1 MDLTRAQ
8 QLVSQF
14 AGKRVLV
21 VGDVLLDQYRY
32 GDVDRLSPEAPV
44 PILLARREEERS
56 GGAGNV
62 AKNLAKLG
70 AQSTLISVV
79 GDDAAAD
86 DLAAAA
92 ARDGYEAVLVRDAAR
107 PTIRKI
113 RYLSSNRQLLRVDWE
128 ETREIDGEVE
138 QRVVREI
145 QERVAGGVAAVIV
158 SDYAKGVITR
168 AVAEALLD
176 AAGQHDVLVAADVKP
191 SRASYFLGATL
202 VAPNLREAH
211 EFMGINYREGQVAP
225 AELAKMVYLKMC
237 ADVYLTL
244 GKDGIYVYCGGETG
258 RHMRQEHVV
267 EVADVS
273 GAGDTA
279 IVVLLLALLSGAE
292 GFEAAHLA
300 NAAGAVVV
308 SKVGSVGVSVEEL
321 LSMLR
326 EPAQVA
332 E

>member
-1 MDLTRAQ
+1 MDLPRAQ

-14 AGKRVLV
+14 AGRRVLV

-44 PILLARREEERS
+44 PILRARREEERS

-62 AKNLAKLG
+62 AKNLARLG

-79 GDDAAAD
+79 GDDAAAS

-92 ARDGYEAVLVRDAAR
+92 ARDGYEAVLVRDASR

-113 RYLSSNRQLLRVDWE
+113 RYLSSNRQLLRVDYE
-128 ETREIDGEVE
+128 EKREIDGEVE
-138 QRVVREI
+138 QRVIREI
-145 QERVAGGVAAVIV
+145 RERVAGGVAAVIV

-176 AAGQHDVLVAADVKP
+176 TAGQHDVLVAADVKP

-211 EFMGINYREGQVAP
+211 EFMGINHQESQVAP

-244 GKDGIYVYCGGETG
+244 GKDGIYLYCGGESG

-279 IVVLLLALLSGAE
+279 IVVLLLALLSGADSA
-292 GFEAAHLA
+292 EAAHLA

-308 SKVGSVGVSVEEL
+308 SKVGSVGVSADEL
-321 LSMLR
+321 LALIAEPVR
-326 EPAQVA
+326 EAR
-332 E
+332 